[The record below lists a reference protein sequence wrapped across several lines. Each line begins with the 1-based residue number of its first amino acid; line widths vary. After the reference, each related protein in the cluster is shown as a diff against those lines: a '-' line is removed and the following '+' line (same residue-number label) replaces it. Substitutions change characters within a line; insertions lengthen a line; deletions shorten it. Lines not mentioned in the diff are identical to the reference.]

1 MEKLIIKQVSNVLT
15 DEHVFVEFE
24 GTEWTY
30 RQVAEYLL
38 PPEVKYCFVVDGR
51 DVAEEELDTVVH
63 VDYEVVLYAQI
74 KAPVVY
80 AFAVIWSYLAT
91 AYAAGGI
98 FAAVVNAAAYAAA
111 MTAISY
117 GLNALFGP
125 KPQKPNSIASSDLTT
140 SQSYGWNPAIT
151 QQEGVIVPKYYGT
164 MVANSGNVITAY
176 RDKDGVI
183 PDVNTG
189 AAREA
194 IRCAVS
200 YGFGPIKGIREV
212 KINDQYLD
220 ENTGL
225 VVQRRY
231 GFTSQSRIA
240 AIEDFTTTEDTP
252 GYNVS
257 TTCALYEHPIPA
269 GTHAFE
275 VVLHFP
281 SGLYQYRDDGSKEGY
296 PAQFEM
302 YWYNVTTST
311 IIKPFITDSGATITK
326 FARWSYGYYGPFG
339 EDASGNWTLKG
350 WREIEAWYE
359 EDLPYDMANYSNSVE
374 GFDCYW
380 RKITVEEQL
389 PDTQATTYKTMTGPV
404 YAATDV
410 TFRFTLPYADGHSF
424 KFYIRRIDAPD
435 TLKQMASAYVSAI
448 RYKTYRFTTYP
459 RNVVLAISGIA
470 TERFNN
476 DLDISAIIDGA
487 IVNTYNGTSWTLQ
500 HSSNPAWIAWDVLTQ
515 PVYTN
520 RSPIAENWGSWL
532 GYDDILTL
540 NRYDGFQPSQLNLND
555 FYAWAQFCDTL
566 VSDGAGGTEKRFVA
580 NCVFDTDMSL
590 WDAVTKFCEN
600 YRALIYWN
608 GSEIRLC
615 GDFGATSVSQRF
627 NDGNIIADSLSIS
640 YIPKDTR
647 ANEVELSYLEEGNDN
662 KRTVLALYDPEIE
675 GGNKSQVTLF
685 GTTRASEA
693 WRIGKYLL
701 ACNKYINRIV
711 KFSTS
716 YEALHSA
723 LGDVIEIQH
732 SMPDWA
738 AGGRI
743 ASYNSATKIF
753 YIDGLL
759 LGDSE
764 YLAMGFSQATIDGWR
779 AGGAGQVINNQVD
792 TGLTIGIRTL
802 NGAYAEYAVYGGGWL
817 NGQTQIILPVATSAT
832 GSPQLGDLYCLVGD
846 VALQKF
852 KITDISIEN
861 DNTVSITAVDY
872 NEQIYVEADDCT
884 GVTAP
889 VLTLPDKFPNV
900 TNITAATYAKLSAG
914 AYTRALEV
922 RWTIPI
928 SAYFAKV
935 RVYLSYGSS
944 ATVLTNIAEFIGE
957 TTGTQYRLE
966 NAPVAEYYRVHVAT
980 VNTLGNE
987 EPLSMCPSIGWEASD
1002 VNEVTIPYMATGVNE
1017 LRVINSIGD
1026 GLTFNTPGC
1035 VIGWNAPEAAWAD
1048 EKWLAYYEVNIYQTG
1063 TATVLHTAQV
1073 KGSREYTFAF
1083 DTNVAC
1089 TGGPYRTFDIG
1100 VRAVDGLLNIG
1111 TELKITAVNAQP
1123 MAVQNVTGNDFV
1135 GGATI
1140 SWELLTAP
1148 DVAGYIV
1155 GYSANAGGPFMQL
1168 RQVGKDTASCEVYL
1182 EDGIWFFVVG
1192 GYDVFGTTGI
1202 NYSTAISV
1210 AISHEISIANV
1221 VDFEEGLSDVYA
1233 VPIPRG
1239 VVWSVA
1245 ANVLSWNAH
1254 EIIYSGTVYS
1264 IAAGS
1269 TSLASPYV
1277 YWQSLAGSYATT
1289 ASLDT
1294 FNGLLPTSN
1303 QWQIAINYGA
1313 YYKLAWVAQANQVI
1327 GSAWI
1332 GEAAIQNVNIGNEIW
1347 SNNFSYTPGSSMSGW
1362 KISKSG
1368 KIMANDL
1375 EIYASDGTLLIDGNW
1390 KNNWS
1395 SVIDDGGK
1403 PADNATANNVFYQ
1416 DSAPT
1421 GTYGD
1426 IWVRTTDNQIFTH
1439 DGAVWVEGKSGAS
1452 SLQVVLSN
1460 EAHVLPASSTGTV
1473 SSYLGSGTTI
1483 KVYEGATELSYDGAG
1498 TANGTWKVTT
1508 TSSGITRGT
1517 LTDSGSFLTVGV
1529 HSNMTTDTA
1538 TISYAITGKT
1548 SAGVSF
1554 SMTKVQS
1561 FAKSRAGEQGIQGV
1575 QGIKGDAGADGI
1587 TYYTWVKY
1595 ADTPYGDGISDYPD
1609 GKLYIGLAYNK
1620 TSPVESEVA
1629 EDYSWILF
1637 KGQDG
1642 LDGQPGADGVT
1653 YYTWVKYAD
1662 TPTTGMSDSPTGK
1675 AYIGLAVNKTTP
1687 TESTVYGDYSW
1698 SLTKGEDA
1706 QYVIVNGEQAF
1717 KFLAGMSAPTSE
1729 TITLSASLF
1738 GGLTTYDWEYWNGTS
1753 WVNLSG
1759 TQTAPT
1765 YSLTYYNAAWGSN
1778 TSLRVRCLSGTKH
1791 DEITIVK
1798 LYDGTNGENGAA
1810 GASAYTVVLSNEAH
1824 TVACDATGAALAGE
1838 VGSTGKAK
1846 SDIKVYKGTAL
1857 LTPVA
1862 DGTTPVAGQFRYTI
1876 GTPAGGTAA
1885 RLDND
1890 TFYLNTITADSGSI
1904 PITVYLEGL
1913 SVAVSKS
1920 FTFSKAKTGPAGPA
1934 IVLVASNQAFT
1945 STDNVLDASQPDI
1958 TFTVVKHNTT
1968 ETVTWTS
1975 VPSLVSGTGDSN
1987 TLSAASFGANTQ
1999 VVVTVTTPRGLTDKI
2014 TIVRLN
2020 KSTAAAGATVGATW
2034 GLDIA
2039 NMPANLTSYTENAV
2053 TKIYFPIGA
2062 TYSNPNSSVAGVIK
2076 IVLPQGWTAT
2086 MLRFEVDVYTYSAD
2100 KSFKLLL
2107 AGYNYAGGSWENTT
2121 VGLLGS
2127 VASDNRVRFAYDSAL
2142 GKCCILIG
2150 STTADGGASSWS
2162 YPKVA
2167 VSNFQAGYGSY
2178 YDKQYWETGWSISI
2192 VDSLANITSVVNWDD
2207 ALVDAKSTTYV
2218 GGSLATTVESNA
2230 AEAKADAD
2238 SALSQLTDMASDSKL
2253 TPVEKQAI
2261 KVEWDGIVAE
2271 KTLYDSQ
2278 ANAFRII
2285 AEKAS
2290 YGTAYTTLSNYI
2302 TPLLSSLTTT
2312 STIVG
2317 TTFRANFASYYSA
2330 RQTLL
2335 NKISSTSA
2343 SVGPNICP
2351 NPDLKGDLT
2360 NTITAP
2366 GWRIITQGTPLYSL
2380 RYVTSDALAPPWDRQ
2395 QPVFYS
2401 DSDSADD
2408 STWWYSNLIPI
2419 SETETYC
2426 LSVWVRQQSATARVY
2441 LRLTCYASDG
2451 ATFTGYC
2458 HVLEGYT
2465 GLSSTWTQYYDA
2477 FGPAG
2482 TLAIPANTRYCR
2494 IEWFGAHRQV
2504 GASMAT
2510 RFCLNRGTI
2519 PNNAVV
2525 PSDLVGLSNP
2535 ITEANHGTYIKYL
2548 TADTVVAGALRGI
2561 NVNSSSHTCRGT
2573 YLTSG
2578 TASGNTTIYVHNT
2591 TDFGTS
2597 GSGYILDRLNDKDE
2611 FTWTGKTT
2619 TTLTGC
2625 SGVLDHNANATVIP
2639 KAPNIVLDKLSQELR
2654 IYGYNSTSNG
2664 YTACDQLVTLGIK
2677 DFGDGGS
2684 GADTAIARF
2693 GNETFSRGL
2702 AAYFENNNTT
2712 VATVRIQNFQSS
2724 YNTTYSSLYVYGC
2737 DTATQI
2743 GGYGIYGVGKR
2754 AIVAYGYEY
2763 DFYASGPGTNGPF
2776 TGSHDAL
2783 LPNTTL
2789 AAIGDIVCDTLVVY
2803 RRNISNTLTSV
2814 DISEAPKVKSVMGVL
2829 NNILSFYI
2837 TAPLQYN
2844 SLSDFLYATT
2854 AANLPA
2860 TMYEDIY
2867 TNVSIDNWE
2876 DYAAAFIHYVNNYS
2890 YIIVNA
2896 LGEGQINVVAEGGN
2910 IEAGDYICSSSTPG
2924 KGMKQD
2930 DDLLHNYTVAKARED
2945 VTWTEEEIANN
2956 VVKMIACT
2964 YHCG

>member
-38 PPEVKYCFVVDGR
+38 LPEVKYCFVVDGH
-51 DVAEEELDTVVH
+51 DVTDAELDDVCQQGA
-63 VDYEVVLYAQI
+63 VLFVTINGPAWPAIWLAI
-74 KAPVVY
+74 KAVG
-80 AFAVIWSYLAT
+80 AKI
-91 AYAAGGI
+91 
-98 FAAVVNAAAYAAA
+98 AAAYAAKGLLYYA
-111 MTAISY
+111 VNAAIMTAISY
-117 GLNALFGP
+117 GINAIFAP
-125 KPQKPNSIASSDLTT
+125 KPQKPNLPSNDDLT
-140 SQSYGWNPAIT
+140 SSPSYGWNPAIT

-176 RDKDGVI
+176 RDMDGVI

-231 GFTSQSRIA
+231 GFTSQARIA
-240 AIEDFTTTEDTP
+240 TIEDFTTTEDTP

-269 GTHAFE
+269 GTHAYE
-275 VVLHFP
+275 VVLYFP
-281 SGLYQYRDDGSKEGY
+281 YGLYQYRDDGSKEGY

-302 YWYNVTTST
+302 YLYNVTTGT
-311 IIKPFITDSGATITK
+311 IIKPFITDSEATITK

-380 RKITVEEQL
+380 RKITVEEHL
-389 PDTQATTYKTMTGPV
+389 PDYQATTYKTMTGPV

-410 TFRFTLPYADGHSF
+410 TFQFNLPYADGHSF

-476 DLDISAIIDGA
+476 DLNISAVIDGA

-580 NCVFDTDMSL
+580 NCVFDADMSL

-779 AGGAGQVINNQVD
+779 AGGAGQVINNQVN
-792 TGLTIGIRTL
+792 TGLIIGIRTL

-817 NGQTQIILPVATSAT
+817 NGQTQIILPADASAT

-852 KITDISIEN
+852 KITDISMEN

-935 RVYLSYGSS
+935 RVYLSYGSG

-966 NAPVAEYYRVHVAT
+966 NAPVAQYYRVHVAT

-1111 TELKITAVNAQP
+1111 TEVKITAVNAQP

-1277 YWQSLAGSYATT
+1277 YWQSLAGSYTTT

-1303 QWQIAINYGA
+1303 QWQIAINYGT

-1403 PADNATANNVFYQ
+1403 PEDNATANNVFYQ

-1439 DGAVWVEGKSGAS
+1439 DGAVWVEGKSGVS

-1460 EAHVLPASSTGTV
+1460 EAHTIQANSDGTV
-1473 SSYLGSGTTI
+1473 PTASYTGSGTTI
-1483 KVYEGATELSYDGAG
+1483 KVYEGQTELTYDGFG
-1498 TANGTWKVTT
+1498 IANSTWKI
-1508 TSSGITRGT
+1508 TSSASGITSGT
-1517 LTDSGSFLTVGV
+1517 LTDSGTYLTVGDS
-1529 HSNMTTDTA
+1529 SNMTTDAA
-1538 TISYAITGKT
+1538 TITYTISGKT
-1548 SAGVSF
+1548 SSGTAF
-1554 SMTKVQS
+1554 STTKVQS
-1561 FAKSRAGEQGIQGV
+1561 FSKSKA
-1575 QGIKGDAGADGI
+1575 
-1587 TYYTWVKY
+1587 
-1595 ADTPYGDGISDYPD
+1595 
-1609 GKLYIGLAYNK
+1609 
-1620 TSPVESEVA
+1620 
-1629 EDYSWILF
+1629 
-1637 KGQDG
+1637 
-1642 LDGQPGADGVT
+1642 GVT
-1653 YYTWVKYAD
+1653 
-1662 TPTTGMSDSPTGK
+1662 G
-1675 AYIGLAVNKTTP
+1675 
-1687 TESTVYGDYSW
+1687 
-1698 SLTKGEDA
+1698 
-1706 QYVIVNGEQAF
+1706 
-1717 KFLAGMSAPTSE
+1717 
-1729 TITLSASLF
+1729 
-1738 GGLTTYDWEYWNGTS
+1738 
-1753 WVNLSG
+1753 
-1759 TQTAPT
+1759 
-1765 YSLTYYNAAWGSN
+1765 
-1778 TSLRVRCLSGTKH
+1778 
-1791 DEITIVK
+1791 
-1798 LYDGTNGENGAA
+1798 
-1810 GASAYTVVLSNEAH
+1810 
-1824 TVACDATGAALAGE
+1824 ATGA
-1838 VGSTGKAK
+1838 
-1846 SDIKVYKGTAL
+1846 
-1857 LTPVA
+1857 
-1862 DGTTPVAGQFRYTI
+1862 
-1876 GTPAGGTAA
+1876 
-1885 RLDND
+1885 
-1890 TFYLNTITADSGSI
+1890 
-1904 PITVYLEGL
+1904 
-1913 SVAVSKS
+1913 
-1920 FTFSKAKTGPAGPA
+1920 AGPA
-1934 IVLVASNQAFT
+1934 IVLIASKQAFT
-1945 STDNVLDASQPDI
+1945 FTDNVLDASQADV

-1999 VVVTVTTPRGLTDKI
+1999 VVVTVTTPSGLTDKI

-2034 GLDIA
+2034 GSDIA
-2039 NMPANLTSYTENAV
+2039 NMPDNLTSYTENAV

-2062 TYSNPNSSVAGVIK
+2062 THSNPNSSVAGAIK
-2076 IVLPQGWTAT
+2076 IVLPQGWSST

-2107 AGYNYAGGSWENTT
+2107 AGYNYVGGSWVNTT

-2150 STTADGGASSWS
+2150 STTADGGASSWR

-2167 VSNFQAGYGSY
+2167 VSNFQAGYGAY
-2178 YDKQYWETGWSISI
+2178 YAKQYWETGWSISI
-2192 VDSLANITSVVNWDD
+2192 VNSLANITSVVNWDD

-2278 ANAFRII
+2278 ANAFHII

-2360 NTITAP
+2360 NNTTAP
-2366 GWRIITQGTPLYSL
+2366 GWVIRKEGTPLYSL
-2380 RYVTSDALAPPWDRQ
+2380 RYVTSDSVAPPWDRQ
-2395 QPVFYS
+2395 QPVFYAN
-2401 DSDSADD
+2401 SDSADD
-2408 STWWYSNLIPI
+2408 STTWHSDLIPI

-2426 LSVWVRQQSATARVY
+2426 LSAWVRQESATARVY
-2441 LRLTCYASDG
+2441 LRLSCYASDG
-2451 ATFTGYC
+2451 ATLTGYC
-2458 HVLEGYT
+2458 HVLAGYT

-2494 IEWFGAHRQV
+2494 IEWWGAYLQV
-2504 GASMAT
+2504 GSSMAT

-2573 YLTSG
+2573 YLTTAS
-2578 TASGNTTIYVHNT
+2578 ASGNTTLYVHNT

-2684 GADTAIARF
+2684 GTDTAIARF

-2702 AAYFENNNTT
+2702 AAYFENNNPT
-2712 VATVRIQNFQSS
+2712 VETVRIQNFQSS
-2724 YNTTYSSLYVYGC
+2724 YNTNYSSLYVYGC
-2737 DTATQI
+2737 NTTTQI

-2754 AIVAYGYEY
+2754 AIVAYGYDY

-2783 LPNTTL
+2783 LPNTSL
-2789 AAIGDIVCDTLVVY
+2789 AVIGDIVYDTLVVY

-2854 AANLPA
+2854 VANLPA

>member
-51 DVAEEELDTVVH
+51 DVAEEELDELVH

-74 KAPVVY
+74 QAPVVY
-80 AFAVIWSYLAT
+80 AFAAIWSYLAS

-125 KPQKPNSIASSDLTT
+125 KPQKPNSIASSDMTT

-176 RDKDGVI
+176 RDMDGVI

-225 VVQRRY
+225 VVHRRY
-231 GFTSQSRIA
+231 GFTSQARIA
-240 AIEDFTTTEDTP
+240 TIEDFTTTEDTP

-257 TTCALYEHPIPA
+257 TTCDLYEHPIPA
-269 GTHAFE
+269 GTHAYE

-302 YWYNVTTST
+302 YLYNVTTGT

-339 EDASGNWTLKG
+339 EDASGNWMLKG

-389 PDTQATTYKTMTGPV
+389 PAYQATTYKTMTGPV

-410 TFRFTLPYADGHSF
+410 TFQFNLPYTDGHSF

-459 RNVVLAISGIA
+459 RNVMLAISGIA

-476 DLDISAIIDGA
+476 DLNISAIIDGA

-500 HSSNPAWIAWDVLTQ
+500 HSSNPAWVAWDVLTQ

-792 TGLTIGIRTL
+792 TGLIIGIRTL

-817 NGQTQIILPVATSAT
+817 NGQTQIILPADASAT

-922 RWTIPI
+922 RWTIPT

-1111 TELKITAVNAQP
+1111 TEVKITAVNAQP

-1269 TSLASPYV
+1269 TSLAAPYV
-1277 YWQSLAGSYATT
+1277 YWQSLSSGYSTT

-1294 FNGLLPTSN
+1294 FNGLLPASN
-1303 QWQIAINYGA
+1303 QWQIAINYGT

-1347 SNNFSYTPGSSMSGW
+1347 SNNYSHVPGVSMSGW
-1362 KISKSG
+1362 KIDKTG
-1368 KIMANDL
+1368 KIKANDL

-1439 DGAVWVEGKSGAS
+1439 DGTIWVEGKSGAS

-1460 EAHVLPASSTGTV
+1460 EAHTIQANSDGTV
-1473 SSYLGSGTTI
+1473 PTASYTGSGTTI
-1483 KVYEGATELSYDGAG
+1483 KVYEGQTELTYDGSG
-1498 TANGTWKVTT
+1498 IANSTWKI
-1508 TSSGITRGT
+1508 TSSASGITRGT
-1517 LTDSGSFLTVGV
+1517 LTDSGTYLTVGDS
-1529 HSNMTTDTA
+1529 SNMTTDVA
-1538 TISYAITGKT
+1538 TITYTISGKT
-1548 SAGVSF
+1548 SSGTAF
-1554 SMTKVQS
+1554 STTKVQS
-1561 FAKSRAGEQGIQGV
+1561 FSKSKA
-1575 QGIKGDAGADGI
+1575 
-1587 TYYTWVKY
+1587 
-1595 ADTPYGDGISDYPD
+1595 
-1609 GKLYIGLAYNK
+1609 
-1620 TSPVESEVA
+1620 
-1629 EDYSWILF
+1629 
-1637 KGQDG
+1637 
-1642 LDGQPGADGVT
+1642 GVT
-1653 YYTWVKYAD
+1653 G
-1662 TPTTGMSDSPTGK
+1662 TTG
-1675 AYIGLAVNKTTP
+1675 A
-1687 TESTVYGDYSW
+1687 
-1698 SLTKGEDA
+1698 
-1706 QYVIVNGEQAF
+1706 
-1717 KFLAGMSAPTSE
+1717 
-1729 TITLSASLF
+1729 
-1738 GGLTTYDWEYWNGTS
+1738 
-1753 WVNLSG
+1753 
-1759 TQTAPT
+1759 
-1765 YSLTYYNAAWGSN
+1765 
-1778 TSLRVRCLSGTKH
+1778 
-1791 DEITIVK
+1791 
-1798 LYDGTNGENGAA
+1798 
-1810 GASAYTVVLSNEAH
+1810 
-1824 TVACDATGAALAGE
+1824 
-1838 VGSTGKAK
+1838 
-1846 SDIKVYKGTAL
+1846 
-1857 LTPVA
+1857 
-1862 DGTTPVAGQFRYTI
+1862 
-1876 GTPAGGTAA
+1876 
-1885 RLDND
+1885 
-1890 TFYLNTITADSGSI
+1890 
-1904 PITVYLEGL
+1904 
-1913 SVAVSKS
+1913 
-1920 FTFSKAKTGPAGPA
+1920 AGPA
-1934 IVLVASNQAFT
+1934 IVLIASKQAFT
-1945 STDNVLDASQPDI
+1945 FTDNVLDASQADV

-1975 VPSLVSGTGDSN
+1975 VPSLVSGTGDSK

-1999 VVVTVTTPRGLTDKI
+1999 VVVTVTTPSGLTDKI

-2034 GLDIA
+2034 DTNITGRPADSELLNSMQTWAAIQNKPNDLTTLGNLINPYDEWTPNVYGTQGNFIA
-2039 NMPANLTSYTENAV
+2039 NGTTTENVVVEDVGPFGIIEEVWACIPDAASDADGGWNNSTISVDPTKTYVWGCYFYKTGPEGAAYLGCYPVEELTGVENTNPYFTVFFTLPEYNKWYLALGIVHPSGYTGGEVGLSGVYDVTSGEKVLDGSEFRHKASGINQRHRAYHYYNTSGNGVHAFQRMARPFVMLASKMPPLDSLLRRTENLTSSTIGPV
-2053 TKIYFPIGA
+2053 TRILAPLGA
-2062 TYSNPNSSVAGVIK
+2062 TYSMGGTSSALGAIK
-2076 IVLPQGWTAT
+2076 ITLPQGWMNT
-2086 MLRFEVDVYTYSAD
+2086 MLLFDIDVYNYSPGR
-2100 KSFKLLL
+2100 SFKLKVG
-2107 AGYNYAGGSWENTT
+2107 GYTDSRGYWVNTT
-2121 VGLLGS
+2121 ASLMGS
-2127 VASDNRVRFAYDSAL
+2127 TEADNRVRFAYDTEA

-2150 STTADGGASSWS
+2150 NTSSDGTASTW
-2162 YPKVA
+2162 YHLNVA
-2167 VSNFQAGYGSY
+2167 VSNFTASYLNFDKSY
-2178 YDKQYWETGWSISI
+2178 YEKGWRISI

-2207 ALVDAKSTTYV
+2207 ALIDAKSTTYV

-2238 SALSQLTDMASDSKL
+2238 SALLQLTDMASDSKL

-2278 ANAFRII
+2278 ANAFHII

-2360 NTITAP
+2360 NTVTAP
-2366 GWRIITQGTPLYSL
+2366 GWRRNTQGTPLYSL

-2395 QPVFYS
+2395 QPVFYAN
-2401 DSDSADD
+2401 SDSADD
-2408 STWWYSNLIPI
+2408 SAYWYSDLIPI

-2426 LSVWVRQQSATARVY
+2426 LSAWARQESATARVY
-2441 LRLTCYASDG
+2441 LRLLCFASDR
-2451 ATFTGYC
+2451 ATTTGYC

-2494 IEWFGAHRQV
+2494 IEWWGAHLKV

-2597 GSGYILDRLNDKDE
+2597 GSGYILDRINDKDE

-2625 SGVLDHNANATVIP
+2625 SGVLEHNANATVIP

-2654 IYGYNSTSNG
+2654 IYGYNTTANTYST
-2664 YTACDQLVTLGIK
+2664 CDQLVTLGIK

-2684 GADTAIARF
+2684 GTDTAIARF

-2702 AAYFENNNTT
+2702 AAYFESKHATIATARVQNFSDNTT
-2712 VATVRIQNFQSS
+2712 TS
-2724 YNTTYSSLYVYGC
+2724 YAFSVLNLGT
-2737 DTATQI
+2737 
-2743 GGYGIYGVGKR
+2743 IYGHRGVYAAAR
-2754 AIVAYGYEY
+2754 YAFVAYGTVY
-2763 DFYASGPGTNGPF
+2763 DFYAEGPGTNGPF
-2776 TGSHDAL
+2776 TGSHDGL
-2783 LPNTTL
+2783 LSNNVHYAP
-2789 AAIGDIVCDTLVVY
+2789 GDIICDISIAY
-2803 RRNISNTLTSV
+2803 KRNISNTLSV
-2814 DISEAPKVKSVMGVL
+2814 VDVTKAAKHKAVIGVINDSVVPWG
-2829 NNILSFYI
+2829 IECC
-2837 TAPLQYN
+2837 TAYN
-2844 SLSDFLYATT
+2844 SLADFMQAIAYSD
-2854 AANLPA
+2854 LPA
-2860 TMYEDIY
+2860 TMYAAIMDNL
-2867 TNVSIDNWE
+2867 TIDNWE
-2876 DYAAAFIHYVNNYS
+2876 NYAADFCNYLTE
-2890 YIIVNA
+2890 YTRIVINSI
-2896 LGEGQINVVAEGGN
+2896 GEGQINVVAEGGN

-2930 DDLLHNYTVAKARED
+2930 DDLLHNYTVAKARES
-2945 VTWTEEEIANN
+2945 VEWTAEEIAANA
-2956 VVKMIACT
+2956 VKMIACT